1 MDACL
6 ARIDECEPRIHA
18 SAWLDAARARRLA
31 AEAERRQAAGE
42 SLAPL
47 HGVPVGIKDI
57 LDTAGIPTEDGT
69 PVFAGNVPAHSA
81 VAVRHLEAAGAIVAG
96 KLVTAELAFF
106 FPGPTRNPWDL
117 SRTPGG
123 SSMGSA
129 AAVATGMLPGAVG
142 TQTNGSVIRPAA
154 FCGVVGFKPSRGR
167 IPGDGALLFSETLDQ
182 IGAFARTVAGA

>member
-6 ARIDECEPRIHA
+6 ARIAAVEPRVRA
-18 SAWLDAARARRLA
+18 FAWLDAARAERLA
-31 AEAERRQAAGE
+31 AEADRRQAAGE
-42 SLAPL
+42 PLGPL

-57 LDTAGIPTEDGT
+57 LDTAGIPTEHGT
-69 PVFAGNVPAHSA
+69 AVFAGNVPAHDA
-81 VAVRHLEAAGAIVAG
+81 AAVRGLEVAGAIVAG
-96 KLVTAELAFF
+96 KMVTAELAYF

-117 SRTPGG
+117 SRTSGG

-129 AAVATGMLPGAVG
+129 GAVAAGMLPGAVG

-167 IPGDGALLFSETLDQ
+167 ISGEGALLFSETLDQ
-182 IGAFARTVAGA
+182 IG